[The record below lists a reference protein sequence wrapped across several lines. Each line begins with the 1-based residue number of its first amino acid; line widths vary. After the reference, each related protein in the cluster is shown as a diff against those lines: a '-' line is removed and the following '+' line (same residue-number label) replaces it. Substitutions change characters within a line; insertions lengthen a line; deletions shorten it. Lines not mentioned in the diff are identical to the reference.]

1 MIWSFIPEGFENK
14 YVLQLMKELSR
25 LEYHDIISLVDK
37 TISISVSIDIGLIA
51 IFTFQFK
58 DLNFKRILSLI
69 NSNYL

>member
-25 LEYHDIISLVDK
+25 LEYHDSISLVDK